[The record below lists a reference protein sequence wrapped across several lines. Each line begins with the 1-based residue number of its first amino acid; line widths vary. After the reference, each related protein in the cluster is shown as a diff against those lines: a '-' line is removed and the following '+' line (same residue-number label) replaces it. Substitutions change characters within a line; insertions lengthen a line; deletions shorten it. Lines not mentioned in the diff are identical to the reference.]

1 MADVHPN
8 GPRTF
13 ATLLRDNVPLP
24 QEMLEWIRAADSGH
38 PTLTQLRSSLGID
51 LDLNASNGAARAAW
65 PARGAPPDKKD
76 AARVID
82 AMYGAITSSR
92 LVRVEIVEEGLH
104 ASREDERI
112 VMRDGRLALWLFA
125 DNKTT
130 KRVRLSVA
138 DRPLDVESGR
148 TGSILLDAGL
158 VRPGSQKV
166 PITIASGGRTAVV
179 ALPVECQQTGTLR
192 ASLID
197 DATEQPV
204 AARVYLRD
212 DLGPAWP
219 AGATPRRDF
228 HGNVF
233 FHAEGTFDVQ
243 ICGTAHLRVVR
254 GMEYE
259 AAEREVSVGADA
271 TVETSVRLRR
281 WSHRAADGWYSGD
294 VHVHLHYGGEYLLS
308 PADAAL
314 VQRAED
320 VHFMNMMVAN
330 QGSGWVHDAENF
342 TGADHLLSEN
352 DHILRWGEEYRNN
365 FYGHMCM
372 FGVRELVPPIYS
384 GFPNSEQPHD
394 LPSNAEAAAH
404 CHSVGGTLSYAHP
417 MFESIEL
424 DRVFAPE
431 HRLSVEAKELPVD
444 AALGR
449 VDAVDV
455 LAYPANTAESCKL
468 WYRLL
473 NCGLRLAATAGT
485 DTFMNLCD
493 QRMFSNPPAG
503 DRVFV
508 RVEGGFTTDSWC
520 DGVRAGR
527 TFVTNGPMLSL
538 DVEGHMVG
546 DQIGAQA
553 GQVLRVEGAATS
565 SVPIDRLELIVNGG
579 VVASAEA
586 DNGGR
591 RASISHDLRLGGS
604 CWIALRCSGAKDE
617 LVLDPDGAFAHTSPV
632 YVAVAG
638 ARLALREDAAYFVEW
653 IERLVAT
660 TESRAR
666 FPSDAAREA
675 VIAVFREGQA
685 YYRTLA

>member
-1 MADVHPN
+1 MPDVHPN
-8 GPRTF
+8 GPRNF
-13 ATLLRDNVPLP
+13 ATLLRDGVPLP
-24 QEMLEWIRAADSGH
+24 QEMLEWITAADTGH
-38 PTLTQLRSSLGID
+38 STLTQLRSSLG
-51 LDLNASNGAARAAW
+51 LDLSLSAANDAARAIW
-65 PARGAPPDKKD
+65 PARGTPPTKED

-82 AMYGAITSSR
+82 VMYGAITSSR
-92 LVRVEIVEEGLH
+92 LVHVEIVEDGLR
-104 ASREDERI
+104 ASRPDGPI
-112 VMRDGRLALWLFA
+112 VMRDGRLELWLFA
-125 DNKTT
+125 ENKTT
-130 KRVRLSVA
+130 NRVRISAA
-138 DRPLDVESGR
+138 DHALDVEPGR

-158 VRPGSQKV
+158 MRPGSQKV
-166 PITIASGGRTAVV
+166 PITIVSVGSSALVE
-179 ALPVECQQTGTLR
+179 LPVECHQTGTLR
-192 ASLID
+192 VSMID
-197 DATEQPV
+197 EATKQLV

-212 DLGPAWP
+212 DLGPTWP
-219 AGATPRRDF
+219 SGATARRDF

-243 ICGTAHLRVVR
+243 ISGRAHLRVVR
-254 GMEYE
+254 GIEYE
-259 AAEREVSVGADA
+259 STEREVSVGAGA
-271 TVETSVRLRR
+271 KVETSVQLRR
-281 WSHRAADGWYSGD
+281 WSHKSADGWYSGD
-294 VHVHLHYGGEYLLS
+294 VHVHLHYGGEYLLA

-342 TGADHLLSEN
+342 TGANHPLSEN

-372 FGVRELVPPIYS
+372 FGIRELVPPIYS
-384 GFPNSEQPHD
+384 GFPNSEQSYD
-394 LPSNAEAAAH
+394 LPANAEAATH
-404 CHSVGGTLSYAHP
+404 CHKVGGTLSYAHP
-417 MFESIEL
+417 MFESIDL

-444 AALGR
+444 AALGHI
-449 VDAVDV
+449 DAVDV

-485 DTFMNLCD
+485 DTFMNFCD
-493 QRMFSNPPAG
+493 QGVFSNPPAG

-508 RVEGGFTTDSWC
+508 RVDGRFTTESWC
-520 DGVRAGR
+520 EAVRAGR

-538 DVEGHMVG
+538 DVEGHVVG
-546 DQIGAQA
+546 DEIGAQS
-553 GQVLRVEGAATS
+553 GQVLRVEGVATS
-565 SVPIDRLELIVNGG
+565 AVPIARLDLIVNGD

-586 DNGGR
+586 GDGGR
-591 RASISHDLRLGGS
+591 QAFISHDLHLGGS
-604 CWIALRCSGAKDE
+604 CWIALRCSGPKNEA
-617 LVLDPDGAFAHTSPV
+617 VLDPDGAFAHTSPV
-632 YVAVAG
+632 YIAVAEAPL
-638 ARLALREDAAYFVEW
+638 ARHADAAYFIEW
-653 IERLVAT
+653 IERLIAT

-666 FPSDAAREA
+666 FPSDAARDA

>member
-24 QEMLEWIRAADSGH
+24 QEMLDWIRDADTGH
-38 PTLTQLRSSLGID
+38 PTLTQLRSALGVD
-51 LDLNASNGAARAAW
+51 LDLNAANGAARAVW
-65 PARGAPPDKKD
+65 PARGTPPNKED

-92 LVRVEIVEEGLH
+92 LVRVKIVEEGLH
-104 ASREDERI
+104 VSREDESI
-112 VMRDGRLALWLFA
+112 VMREGPLELWLLA
-125 DNKTT
+125 ENKTR
-130 KRVRLSVA
+130 KRVQISVA
-138 DRPLDVESGR
+138 DGTLDVEFGR
-148 TGSILLDAGL
+148 TGSILLDMG
-158 VRPGSQKV
+158 VMRSGSRRV
-166 PITIASGGRTAVV
+166 PITIASGGRAAIVE
-179 ALPVECQQTGTLR
+179 LPVECQRTGSLR
-192 ASLID
+192 VSMID

-212 DLGPAWP
+212 DLGPTWP
-219 AGATPRRDF
+219 PGAAARRDF

-233 FHAEGTFDVQ
+233 FHAEGTFDVRV
-243 ICGTAHLRVVR
+243 CGRAHLRVVR
-254 GMEYE
+254 GIEYE
-259 AAEREVSVGADA
+259 ATERELSVGVGA
-271 TVETSVRLRR
+271 TAETSVQLRR
-281 WSHRAADGWYSGD
+281 WSHKAADGWYSGD

-342 TGADHLLSEN
+342 TGADHALSEN

-372 FGVRELVPPIYS
+372 FGIRELVPPIYS
-384 GFPNSEQPHD
+384 GFPNSEQSHD
-394 LPSNAEAAAH
+394 LPSNAEAATH
-404 CHSVGGTLSYAHP
+404 CHSVSGTLSYAHP
-417 MFESIEL
+417 MVESIEL

-431 HRLSVEAKELPVD
+431 YRLSVEAKELPVD
-444 AALGR
+444 AALGHI
-449 VDAVDV
+449 DAVDV
-455 LAYPANTAESCKL
+455 LSYPGNTAESCKL

-485 DTFMNLCD
+485 DTFMNFCD

-508 RVEGGFTTDSWC
+508 RVEGGFSTESWC

-538 DVEGHMVG
+538 DVEGHAVG
-546 DQIGAQA
+546 DEIGAQP
-553 GQVLRVEGAATS
+553 GQVLCVEGTATS
-565 SVPIDRLELIVNGG
+565 SVPIDRLELIVNGD
-579 VVASAEA
+579 VVASAES

-591 RASISHDLRLGGS
+591 RARISYDLPLGGS
-604 CWIALRCSGAKDE
+604 CWIALRCSGAKNE

-638 ARLALREDAAYFVEW
+638 APLAQRDDAAYFVGW
-653 IERLVAT
+653 IERLIAT

-666 FPSDAAREA
+666 FPSDAARDA

-685 YYRTLA
+685 YYRMLT